1 MNSWQELRLELEL
14 EAEAVFATTGQV
26 FIVMPDTESDSVMRV
41 LWGTK
46 SLQLMYCPERNAVRW
61 DAPREYGFERIPQEI
76 ALLARSLIQ
85 RLRDTRS
92 ANADR
97 SAL

>member
-1 MNSWQELRLELEL
+1 MNSWQQLRLELVR
-14 EAEAVFATTGQV
+14 EAEAIFATTGQV
-26 FIVMPDTESDSVMRV
+26 FIVMPDTESDSVMTISWR
-41 LWGTK
+41 TE
-46 SLQLMYCPERNAVRW
+46 SLQLMYCPERNAIRW

-92 ANADR
+92 ANAD
-97 SAL
+97 SSPL